1 MHEDKELTLP
11 FLKKNT
17 SGNDILK
24 LLLVIILRLRAI
36 SILNYLLNVYN
47 HKVAIA
53 R

>member
-1 MHEDKELTLP
+1 MHEDKELTFP
-11 FLKKNT
+11 FLKKK